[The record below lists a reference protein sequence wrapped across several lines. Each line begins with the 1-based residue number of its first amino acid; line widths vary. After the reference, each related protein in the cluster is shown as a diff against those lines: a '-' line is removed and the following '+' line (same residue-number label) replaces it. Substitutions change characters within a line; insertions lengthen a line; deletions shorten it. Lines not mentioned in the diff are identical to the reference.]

1 MQIVPSRLPL
11 GSGLCL
17 SKLNSFYII
26 TEAWHNSSETGG
38 KNTLAQLPAPG
49 SGNQSATVNR
59 SVTMVAGSVNQG
71 FPQHLP
77 ISVTCRHLPWVMLDT
92 AFEPARTINPSVN

>member
-38 KNTLAQLPAPG
+38 KNTFAQLPAPD
-49 SGNQSATVNR
+49 SGNHSATVNR
-59 SVTMVAGSVNQG
+59 SVTLVAGGVNQA
-71 FPQHLP
+71 FPPAPCH
-77 ISVTCRHLPWVMLDT
+77 SVTCTHLPWVMLDT

>member
-1 MQIVPSRLPL
+1 MQIVPSQLPL

-38 KNTLAQLPAPG
+38 EKKILRKLQFFKMATICSKLYQCVYRKQKMLTAQV
-49 SGNQSATVNR
+49 QSISCVQYMA
-59 SVTMVAGSVNQG
+59 
-71 FPQHLP
+71 FHLWQDP
-77 ISVTCRHLPWVMLDT
+77 V
-92 AFEPARTINPSVN
+92 

>member
-1 MQIVPSRLPL
+1 MQIVPSQLPL

-26 TEAWHNSSETGG
+26 TEAWHNSSETGWRK

-49 SGNQSATVNR
+49 SGNQSATVNQ
-59 SVTMVAGSVNQG
+59 SVTVVAGGVNQA
-71 FPQHLP
+71 FP
-77 ISVTCRHLPWVMLDT
+77 RHLPTLSLVHIS
-92 AFEPARTINPSVN
+92 PG

>member
-1 MQIVPSRLPL
+1 MQIVPSQLPL

-38 KNTLAQLPAPG
+38 KKNTLAQLPVPG
-49 SGNQSATVNR
+49 LGNQSATVNP
-59 SVTMVAGSVNQG
+59 SVTVVVGGVNQA
-71 FPQHLP
+71 FP
-77 ISVTCRHLPWVMLDT
+77 RHLPTLSLVHIS
-92 AFEPARTINPSVN
+92 PG